1 MSLPYRHQELLNYER
16 MLAEESAPSTQDN
29 PCLQLLHSMLADQGW
44 SADASVRARLE
55 QTLTALCGQEENAAD
70 AQAPQDQAA
79 WTVLTEETRYYLDYR
94 RLARLEARL
103 RGCAD
108 DGFHFTRNDWQALR
122 AIEAA
127 LEAHNRQVRDSSYA
141 PEPASLFRVH

>member
-1 MSLPYRHQELLNYER
+1 MSLPYRHQDLLNYER

-44 SADASVRARLE
+44 SADNTVRERLE
-55 QTLTALCGQEENAAD
+55 QTLAALCDGEETPGDN
-70 AQAPQDQAA
+70 PPPRDQAA
-79 WTVLTEETRYYLDYR
+79 WTVLTEEANWYLDYR

-108 DGFHFTRNDWQALR
+108 NGFRFTRNDWQALR

-141 PEPASLFRVH
+141 PEPAPLFRVH